1 MNPRLL
7 SFRVF
12 GFGGSD
18 ESDRSNEER
27 RFADS
32 RVRHA
37 SATRKVKSTER
48 AVRLVTTSPRIAR
61 ALGSRN
67 TAAHLARD
75 VEMLARP
82 HAPRL
87 AGVEVRAS
95 TAPTRRASSPRFAS
109 SHAGGL
115 RSRGRRATRRASLT
129 SPRAAGDG
137 ESFLDK
143 INPFKKSKSAELA
156 KREADASALINDETR
171 KQLFGDGLMGKM
183 VSGVINQAASGL
195 KEQMS
200 AAAEATE
207 VTYDSAVRACKMDG
221 RVRSALG
228 DDVQATPPMSQMS
241 SSTNVNGVASQQTSV
256 GFLLQSSTGRRAQVQ
271 AVSTT
276 TNGVVT
282 VDATVVTETGEQFV
296 IRDCGGGDD
305 VWASDGGGAGGA
317 RQTSVPS
324 PFARGTTIDVD
335 ADDVIDV

>member
-1 MNPRLL
+1 M
-7 SFRVF
+7 
-12 GFGGSD
+12 
-18 ESDRSNEER
+18 
-27 RFADS
+27 
-32 RVRHA
+32 
-37 SATRKVKSTER
+37 
-48 AVRLVTTSPRIAR
+48 RLVTTRPRIAR

-129 SPRAAGDG
+129 SPRAAGDR

-183 VSGVINQAASGL
+183 VSGMINQAASGL

-207 VTYDSAVRACKMDG
+207 VTYDSAVRECKMDG

-296 IRDCGGGDD
+296 IRDCGPGGGDD
-305 VWASDGGGAGGA
+305 AWASDGGAAGGA
-317 RQTSVPS
+317 SETSIPS
-324 PFARGTTIDVD
+324 PFSRGTTIDVD

>member
-1 MNPRLL
+1 M
-7 SFRVF
+7 
-12 GFGGSD
+12 
-18 ESDRSNEER
+18 EQ
-27 RFADS
+27 A
-32 RVRHA
+32 
-37 SATRKVKSTER
+37 
-48 AVRLVTTSPRIAR
+48 
-61 ALGSRN
+61 
-67 TAAHLARD
+67 
-75 VEMLARP
+75 
-82 HAPRL
+82 
-87 AGVEVRAS
+87 
-95 TAPTRRASSPRFAS
+95 
-109 SHAGGL
+109 
-115 RSRGRRATRRASLT
+115 
-129 SPRAAGDG
+129 PRAA
-137 ESFLDK
+137 
-143 INPFKKSKSAELA
+143 A
-156 KREADASALINDETR
+156 
-171 KQLFGDGLMGKM
+171 M
-183 VSGVINQAASGL
+183 VGPGGSVG
-195 KEQMS
+195 
-200 AAAEATE
+200 AEATE

-296 IRDCGGGDD
+296 IRDCGDGDD